1 MSREQTEAFLLRE
14 ADDFGN
20 EVGRVAESIAA
31 LHVEPPSPA
40 AAPEGNASET
50 WPEII
55 RSDEP

>member
-40 AAPEGNASET
+40 AAPEGNAQRVGNMAGND
-50 WPEII
+50 P
-55 RSDEP
+55 D

>member
-31 LHVEPPSPA
+31 LHVEPPSLA
-40 AAPEGNASET
+40 AAPEGNPGNASET
-50 WPEII
+50 WPENYP
-55 RSDEP
+55 D